1 MDTQALSD
9 SKLRQLGTR
18 EVVLLAAAGTIVTAN
33 AYYIHPIIGPV
44 ADSFQVGYGLVGLV
58 PALNQIALAFGVLFL
73 LPLGDRMS
81 NRRLAVLCIAAQV
94 VALALMATVQDF
106 RLFVAASSLLG
117 FFTITPYLL
126 PAYTSKRV
134 PIERLGF
141 VTAILTTG
149 VIAGVQLSRVT
160 SGVMGE
166 LLGWRSV
173 YWMAAGLMAL
183 SMIVLPMLMDTDKVP
198 DTAKRESYGQLMGS
212 LIRLATEH
220 PRVMTSGVIQ
230 GLGFSAF
237 LSCWLGIGLHLTS
250 AELNLGTDT
259 VGYLAAFSGIGLLM
273 TPRLGRWADRF
284 GAEQARLRMAVINFC
299 GILTLGLVQLHWLFL
314 LLPIGVM
321 SIAGPMVDVTGRMT
335 SLNKPPAVRT
345 RLMTLY
351 VTLMFLGGGMG
362 SWSGAIA
369 YDLGGWWGTVILTSF
384 FAGLVCIMSWRQ
396 AR

>member
-1 MDTQALSD
+1 M
-9 SKLRQLGTR
+9 
-18 EVVLLAAAGTIVTAN
+18 
-33 AYYIHPIIGPV
+33 
-44 ADSFQVGYGLVGLV
+44 ADSFAVSYGLVGLV
-58 PALNQIALAFGVLFL
+58 PALNQIALALGVLFL

-81 NRRLAVLCIAAQV
+81 NRRLAVMCIAAQV
-94 VALALMATVQDF
+94 VALTLMATVKDYW
-106 RLFVAASSLLG
+106 LFITASSLLG

-141 VTAILTTG
+141 VTAVLTTG

-183 SMIVLPMLMDTDKVP
+183 SMIVLPMLMDREETSEQSP
-198 DTAKRESYGQLMGS
+198 GESYGKLLTS
-212 LIRLATEH
+212 LIMLATEH
-220 PRVMTSGVIQ
+220 PRVMVSGIIQ

-250 AELNLGTDT
+250 DELNLGTDI
-259 VGYLAAFSGIGLLM
+259 VGYLAAFSGVGLLV

-284 GAEQARLRMAVINFC
+284 GAEKARLRVASINFC
-299 GILTLGLVQLHWLFL
+299 GILTLSLAQIHWLFL
-314 LLPIGVM
+314 LLPIGLM
-321 SIAGPMVDVTGRMT
+321 STVGPMVDVTGRMT
-335 SLNKPPAVRT
+335 SLNKPPEVRT

-351 VTLMFLGGGMG
+351 ITLMFLGGGMG
-362 SWSGAIA
+362 SWSGALA
-369 YDLGGWWGTVILTSF
+369 YDLGGWWGTVGLTSF
-384 FAGLVCIMSWRQ
+384 YAALVCVLSWQQTRGL
-396 AR
+396 RP